1 MTRDPW
7 KQTNLQIDPPVVN
20 RKCQWGTCD
29 KDYAYWIN
37 GVDLCFE
44 HGCAQIDK
52 LREQA
57 LFELGIAPATQ
68 LPLIKP

>member
-7 KQTNLQIDPPVVN
+7 KQINLPIDPPIVD

-29 KDYAYWIN
+29 KDYAYCIN
-37 GVDLCFE
+37 GTDLCFS
-44 HGCAQIDK
+44 HGV
-52 LREQA
+52 EQA
-57 LFELGIAPATQ
+57 AVRSITRPETLQIAEQ